1 MMEIRNKIYVWEK
14 FRRTYKLSKEG
25 EKTKPFL
32 SLKLKV
38 SPHRLAL
45 VKQLSQLIP
54 EVPPMHTQTAK
65 VPFRITPLPSSSK
78 NHHRM
83 SRETKLHSFCLGA
96 FPGQWSTDRIAA
108 CDFRVRK
115 REEAGQKGWPAAGEA
130 SIPSGGNTS
139 RYLSCLPVGTVML
152 NTPSILHRTAQP
164 TVWGTSICILLS
176 QFVWLLSWSAWMES
190 HC

>member
-25 EKTKPFL
+25 GKNKTTPITQTK
-32 SLKLKV
+32 SV
-38 SPHRLAL
+38 SPHRVAL

-54 EVPPMHTQTAK
+54 EVPPVHTQTAK

-96 FPGQWSTDRIAA
+96 FPGQWSTNRIAA
-108 CDFRVRK
+108 WDLRVRK
-115 REEAGQKGWPAAGEA
+115 REEAGQKGWPAAGKA
-130 SIPSGGNTS
+130 SIPSEGILAGTCHACPWE
-139 RYLSCLPVGTVML
+139 LWCWTHPASCTE
-152 NTPSILHRTAQP
+152 QP
-164 TVWGTSICILLS
+164 NPRSEAPA
-176 QFVWLLSWSAWMES
+176 SAFYS
-190 HC
+190 HSLCDF